1 MKRFQFLFFTLFSAL
16 ILSGCGGTDDSED
29 DDQGQLPMVFNVDPL
44 LYKQYDIDISPDYS
58 NVQVYAW
65 AVFTPQP
72 TASKYTLTY
81 TCETAPHLSFEI
93 TWQNGEPIP
102 DPGAPPSGWIPGYEL
117 GVIGGQYHIVIL
129 GSGCQGANGGSCT
142 VNGET
147 PNKLESNLRAIE
159 GTVEVR
165 IDFE

>member
-1 MKRFQFLFFTLFSAL
+1 MKTITKLVVLLLTASFIFSC
-16 ILSGCGGTDDSED
+16 SSDDSNEPE
-29 DDQGQLPMVFNVDPL
+29 GQLPMVFNVDPL
-44 LYKQYDIDISPDYS
+44 LYKQYDIDISPQFS

-65 AVFTPQP
+65 AVFTVQP
-72 TASKYTLTY
+72 TASQYTLTY
-81 TCETAPHLSFEI
+81 TCETAPHLSFQI

-102 DPGAPPSGWIPGYEL
+102 DPGAPPPNWIPGYEL
-117 GVIGGQYHIVIL
+117 GIINGQYHIVIL
-129 GSGCQGANGGSCT
+129 GSGCQSGIGGSCT

-147 PNKLESNLRAIE
+147 PNLLESNLRDIQ